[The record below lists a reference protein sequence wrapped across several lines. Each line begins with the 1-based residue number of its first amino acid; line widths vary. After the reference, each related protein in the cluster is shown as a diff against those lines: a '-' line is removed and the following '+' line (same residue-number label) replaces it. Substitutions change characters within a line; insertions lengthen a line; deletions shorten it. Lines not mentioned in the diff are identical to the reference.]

1 MSVPNK
7 FENYSAG
14 KTDGISKAVAVTPS
28 DSEDLPFVTTGL
40 YVGTAGATGTVYV
53 DFLQGGTNIP
63 LKNLA
68 AGMWHPLIVT
78 RVYATGTTA
87 EDIVAGVA

>member
-14 KTDGISKAVAVTPS
+14 KTDGISKAVEVTP
-28 DSEDLPFVTTGL
+28 DDDTDLPFVTTGL
-40 YVGTAGATGTVYV
+40 YLGTSGDIYV
-53 DFLQGGTNIP
+53 DFLGGGQNVP
-63 LKNLA
+63 LKGVA
-68 AGMWHPLIVT
+68 AGMWHPLIIT

-87 EDIVAGVA
+87 GDIVAGTA